1 MLVLIDTNVILDVL
15 EKREAFYESSNHV
28 LSLCASKK
36 ISGCIALH
44 SISNIFY
51 ILRKIYS
58 AENRR
63 RLLLGILKFLRVADV
78 SHENVR
84 HALERNGF
92 SDFEDCLQDECA
104 RMVNAD
110 CLVTCNL
117 KDFKMAKTKVCSPDE
132 FITLL

>member
-110 CLVTCNL
+110 
-117 KDFKMAKTKVCSPDE
+117 
-132 FITLL
+132 